1 MPFREFADNE
11 VWLLL
16 VQIAQDLLAW
26 SQALLLKGDLADAE
40 PATLRYRLWHTA
52 AKLARHARR
61 THLRLDRHWPWA
73 TQLAAAF
80 TRLQALPRT

>member
-1 MPFREFADNE
+1 
-11 VWLLL
+11 LLL
-16 VQIAQDLLAW
+16 VQLAQDLLAC
-26 SQALLLKGDLADAE
+26 SQALLLTGDLARVE